1 MIFSEPESLE
11 ESSDESD
18 ESELEFELDEVL
30 SAAAGGSLTTT
41 VNSTSEIGAP
51 RSIPPVEN
59 YSTCFALIASS
70 YA

>member
-11 ESSDESD
+11 ESSDD

-30 SAAAGGSLTTT
+30 SASAGGSLTTT

-51 RSIPPVEN
+51 RSIPPVEKA
-59 YSTCFALIASS
+59 STCFALIASS